1 MMNNMA
7 AKKTTDTGTESRKE
21 KQTTKLY
28 RSEKDRIVG
37 GVCAGLGE
45 FFQIDS
51 SVIRLIFVLITIFG
65 GGGLLLYLILWLIV
79 PSKGSAS
86 EITKENINKNA
97 DEMKA
102 KAKEFA
108 EDFKINTKGMNS
120 RQLFG
125 VVILVFGILLLLGNL
140 NIFNFNF
147 LWKFFPAAIIIILG
161 IVILK
166 RRD

>member
-86 EITKENINKNA
+86 EITK
-97 DEMKA
+97 
-102 KAKEFA
+102 
-108 EDFKINTKGMNS
+108 GMNS

-147 LWKFFPAAIIIILG
+147 LWKFFPAAVIIILG